1 MIAVTFALPNESSDF
16 VRLLTNGR
24 LHGDEL
30 CVLHTGVGARTA
42 NERVTPFL
50 EKTRPQLL
58 ISAGFAGALTD
69 DFRVGDL
76 LVAENFSHPDLLS
89 AILSMKNLHFGKM
102 ITATD
107 IADSFEKRTELARMS
122 GAVAVD
128 METEPIARI
137 CRERNLP
144 MLSLRAISD
153 TPSAPFAIPQRVL
166 FDLERQRT
174 SLVRLAGHVLRHPS
188 AIGQLA
194 NVAKQASTA
203 RRALT
208 SALDLLLLEHI
219 PARA

>member
-1 MIAVTFALPNESSDF
+1 MIAVTFALPNESSGF
-16 VRLLTNGR
+16 VKLLTNDR
-24 LHGDEL
+24 LHGHEVR
-30 CVLHTGVGARTA
+30 VLHTGVGARTV
-42 NERVTPFL
+42 NERVADFL
-50 EKTRPQLL
+50 EKTQPQLL
-58 ISAGFAGALTD
+58 LSAGFAGALMD
-69 DFRVGDL
+69 DLRVGDL
-76 LVAENFSHPDLLS
+76 FVAENFSHPDLLS
-89 AILSMKNLHFGKM
+89 VVRSMKNLHFGKM
-102 ITATD
+102 ITQTNITD
-107 IADSFEKRTELARMS
+107 SVEKRTELARTS
-122 GAVAVD
+122 GALAVD

-219 PARA
+219 PVRA